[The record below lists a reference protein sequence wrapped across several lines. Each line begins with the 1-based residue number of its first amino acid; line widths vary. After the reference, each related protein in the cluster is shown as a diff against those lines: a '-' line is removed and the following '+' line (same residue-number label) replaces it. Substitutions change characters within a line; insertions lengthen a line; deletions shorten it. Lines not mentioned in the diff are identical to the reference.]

1 MSLAHTRVFKYS
13 NDGAVLRKIYAF
25 LFKTLGWTI
34 DNNNWPIPYKKYILV
49 VAPHTSNWD
58 FLVGLGARAVLQ
70 FNPRYIGKKELFVWP
85 IGWLFRK
92 LGGYP
97 VERKVNTNLVQ
108 SLTEIFNKEEEF
120 ILTMTPEGTR
130 SYNDQWKTGFYY
142 LAKNV
147 QIPMVPVGFD
157 YKTKRVVVHEPIFAE
172 KPVEDLIYELKTW
185 FSQFEGKNPELGVR
199 KPNKR

>member
-1 MSLAHTRVFKYS
+1 
-13 NDGAVLRKIYAF
+13 LRKIYAF
-25 LFKTLGWTI
+25 LFKALGWSI
-34 DNNNWPIPYKKYILV
+34 DTTGWPIPYKKYILV

-97 VERKVNTNLVQ
+97 VERKKNTNLVQ
-108 SLTEIFNKEEEF
+108 SLTEIFNKEEAF

-130 SYNDQWKTGFYY
+130 SYRDEWKTGFYY
-142 LAKNV
+142 LAKSA

-157 YKTKRVVVHEPIFAE
+157 YKTKRVVMHEPMFVD
-172 KPVEDLIYELKTW
+172 KPVDELILELKMW
-185 FSQFEGKNPELGVR
+185 FSQFEGKNPEWGVR
-199 KPNKR
+199 KPIVK